1 MPSSWCS
8 RLAGWLPQHSATDGA
23 ARLMTALS
31 NMHGCAPAS
40 ESHDSQ
46 APHHDQA
53 PRTHTS
59 RRPHLQAVPGAERRV
74 QVHPGAHNST
84 HACKHAHKH
93 ARTHACE
100 YTGSTPRES
109 GCDDAITLRTPVT
122 WRVRWLA
129 GRRVGLIVCCWLLRT
144 HLRSN
149 CARRRSTLLS
159 SARCTGPSS
168 RPARSPI
175 SPPTVP
181 RRRSCVSACTNS
193 VSAYVRQSVL
203 CTTAW
208 CFCSWLCSVPVDAS
222 SVGGWRVAG
231 GVGEIMPVVARGSAL
246 SLSWNGSIQRTNMF
260 LNQLPRAAQDLRQH
274 PDAVSRGVNV
284 D

>member
-1 MPSSWCS
+1 MIRRHLITIKLREPTPRDGHTFTLYLEPSD
-8 RLAGWLPQHSATDGA
+8 AYKFIQ
-23 ARLMTALS
+23 ARTTALTL
-31 NMHGCAPAS
+31 A
-40 ESHDSQ
+40 
-46 APHHDQA
+46 
-53 PRTHTS
+53 
-59 RRPHLQAVPGAERRV
+59 
-74 QVHPGAHNST
+74 ST
-84 HACKHAHKH
+84 HASTH

-100 YTGSTPRES
+100 YAGSTPRES
-109 GCDDAITLRTPVT
+109 GCNDAITLRTPVT

-222 SVGGWRVAG
+222 SVGW
-231 GVGEIMPVVARGSAL
+231 
-246 SLSWNGSIQRTNMF
+246 
-260 LNQLPRAAQDLRQH
+260 
-274 PDAVSRGVNV
+274 
-284 D
+284 